1 MSLFC
6 FFFASILLHG
16 EECLEY
22 IKLTVVFW
30 NWNSSRLANPQE
42 AKILRFLSPTSDS
55 FQEPNLQTNVIQ
67 IMANPNYLD
76 WMN

>member
-1 MSLFC
+1 MPLFC

-16 EECLEY
+16 EKCLEY

-42 AKILRFLSPTSDS
+42 AKILRFLSPASDS
-55 FQEPNLQTNVIQ
+55 FQEPNLQTNVIR
-67 IMANPNYLD
+67 IKANPNYLD